1 MAQQLMQERSL
12 WIERLARF
20 GYAAKGVV
28 YGIVGL
34 LAAQAAF
41 GSGGQTT
48 DTKGAL
54 SAIVTQPFGKFLLSI
69 VAIGLIGYSLW
80 RFIQA
85 IKDPEHKGT
94 KPKGLAQRIGYAANG
109 FIYGSLALSA
119 IKIVIGSGS
128 GGNSNSTQD
137 WTGKLLSQPFGQ
149 WLVGTI
155 GAGVIGL
162 GFYQFY
168 KAYKAKFRKEMN
180 LSQVSD
186 VQQNWIIAI
195 GRFGLAARGV
205 VFCIVGFFLIQA
217 ARQYDVREVRGLGEA
232 LQVLQQ
238 QPYGPWL
245 LGIVALGLV
254 AYGLYMIIQGR
265 YRYLNTQEV

>member
-1 MAQQLMQERSL
+1 MAQQLIQERSL

-54 SAIVTQPFGKFLLSI
+54 SAIVTQPFGKFLLSL

-119 IKIVIGSGS
+119 IRIVIGSGS

-155 GAGVIGL
+155 GAAVIGL
-162 GFYQFY
+162 GFYQLY
-168 KAYKAKFRKEMN
+168 KAYKAKFRKEMD
-180 LSQVSD
+180 LSQVSN

-205 VFCIVGFFLIQA
+205 VFCIIGFFLIQA
-217 ARQYDVREVRGLGEA
+217 ARQYDPSEVRGLGEA

-254 AYGLYMIIQGR
+254 AYGIYMIIQGR
-265 YRYLNTQEV
+265 YRHLNTQGV